1 MLKED
6 VFIVGA
12 ARTAVG
18 SFLGMYSNTPAPRLG
33 CTVIKAA
40 IERAS
45 LKPEDVGEVFMGCV
59 LTGAQGQAPTR
70 QASRYAGVPDSVPCT
85 GVAKVCGSG
94 AQAIILGARAVVLG
108 EQEIVV
114 AGGMENMTMAPFA
127 MPEGRTGYRMGTGKV
142 LDEMIHDGLWDPYGN
157 QHMGMFAEKCAE
169 KYGFT
174 REAQDKFAVTS
185 YKRALAAIE
194 AGRFDAEIEPVVVKD
209 RKKGDVE
216 LKIDEEPRKFN
227 EEKMLKLP
235 PAFKKDG
242 TVTAGNASSINDGA
256 AAVILASAKA
266 VKEKHLRPLARIV
279 GWAGHA
285 QAPEWFTTAPVYA
298 MKKNLE
304 SCNLGVRDIDLWE
317 INEAFAVVTMAGI
330 EELGLDAEKVNVNG
344 GGCSIGHPIGATGA
358 RLMVTLLYAM
368 KDRGAKRGLSSM
380 CIGGGEALSTIVESV

>member
-45 LKPEDVGEVFMGCV
+45 LKPEDIGELFMGCV
-59 LTGAQGQAPTR
+59 LTGAQGQAPAR

-227 EEKMLKLP
+227 EEKMLNLP

-256 AAVILASAKA
+256 AAVILASARA

-298 MKKNLE
+298 MRKNLE
-304 SCNLGVRDIDLWE
+304 SCSLGVRDIDLWE
-317 INEAFAVVTMAGI
+317 INEAFAVVTMAAI
-330 EELGLDAEKVNVNG
+330 EELGLDGEKVNVNG
-344 GGCSIGHPIGATGA
+344 SGCSIGHPIGATGA

-368 KDRGAKRGLSSM
+368 KNRGAKRGLSSM

>member
-1 MLKED
+1 MLKQD

-18 SFLGMYSNTPAPRLG
+18 SFLGMYSNTPAPQLG
-33 CTVIKAA
+33 CTAIKAA
-40 IERAS
+40 IARAS
-45 LKPEDVGEVFMGCV
+45 LKPEDMGEVFMGCV
-59 LTGAQGQAPTR
+59 LTGAQGQAPAR

-85 GVAKVCGSG
+85 GIAKVCGSG

-108 EQEIVV
+108 EQEIVA
-114 AGGMENMTMAPFA
+114 AGGMENMTMAPYA
-127 MPEGRTGYRMGTGKV
+127 MPQGRTGYRMGPGKV

-174 REAQDKFAVTS
+174 REAQDQFAVTS

-194 AGRFDAEIEPVVVKD
+194 AGRFDAEIEPVIVKD

-216 LKIDEEPRKFN
+216 LRIDEEPRKFN

-266 VKEKHLRPLARIV
+266 VKEKRLRPLARIV

-298 MKKNLE
+298 MRKNLE
-304 SCNLGVRDIDLWE
+304 GCALGVRNIDLWE
-317 INEAFAVVTMAGI
+317 INEAFAVVTMAAI
-330 EELGLDAEKVNVNG
+330 EELGLDGEKVNVNG

-368 KDRGAKRGLSSM
+368 KDRGARRGLSSM
-380 CIGGGEALSTIVESV
+380 CIGGGEALSTIVEAV

>member
-18 SFLGMYSNTPAPRLG
+18 SFLGIYSNTPASRLG
-33 CTVIKAA
+33 ATAIKAA

-45 LKPEDVGEVFMGCV
+45 LRPEDIGEVFMGCV
-59 LTGAQGQAPTR
+59 LSGAQGQAPAR
-70 QASRYAGVPDSVPCT
+70 QASLYAGVPDAAPCT
-85 GVAKVCGSG
+85 MVGKVCGSG
-94 AQAIILGARAVVLG
+94 AQAIILGARTVMLG

-114 AGGMENMTMAPFA
+114 AGGMENMTMAPYA
-127 MPEGRTGYRMGTGKV
+127 MPEGRAGFRMGPGKV

-157 QHMGMFAEKCAE
+157 QHMGLFAEQCAE

-174 REAQDKFAVTS
+174 RKAQDDFAVTS
-185 YKRALAAIE
+185 YKRALTAIE
-194 AGRFDAEIEPVVVKD
+194 GGRFAAEIVPVIVKD
-209 RKKGDVE
+209 RKKGEIE
-216 LKIDEEPRKFN
+216 LKIDEEPRKFD
-227 EEKMLKLP
+227 EAKMLKLP

-242 TVTAGNASSINDGA
+242 TITAGNASSINDGA

-266 VKEKHLRPLARIV
+266 VKEKHLKPLARIL

-285 QAPEWFTTAPVYA
+285 QAPEWFTTAPINA
-298 MKKNLE
+298 IKKSLE
-304 SCNLGVRDIDLWE
+304 RCNLGARDIDIWE
-317 INEAFAVVTMAGI
+317 INEAFAVVTMAAMK
-330 EELGLDAEKVNVNG
+330 ELDLDREKVNVNG

-368 KDRGAKRGLSSM
+368 KDRRARRGLSTM
-380 CIGGGEALSTIVESV
+380 CIGGGEALSTVVESI